1 MTVCQLC
8 DQWVEQL
15 QTFLLTLESEFD
27 TLKSNQAEAITS
39 IAELK
44 SRQLD
49 EIIQTEHSLKALLPK
64 DTNIDQIVDYL
75 SQHCTSSGASSR
87 LLTLTKSIQ
96 QANQRNAMLLQSL
109 MRLNEFGLNL
119 LSGKIE
125 TGNTYGSSGQV
136 KTGTPIS
143 SLKLA
148 TA

>member
-39 IAELK
+39 ITELK

-49 EIIQTEHSLKALLPK
+49 EIIQTEDSLKALLPK
-64 DTNIDQIVDYL
+64 DTNINQIVDYL
-75 SQHCTSSGASSR
+75 SQHCTSSAASSR

-125 TGNTYGSSGQV
+125 IGNTYGSSGKV

-143 SLKLA
+143 SLTLA
-148 TA
+148 RA